1 MSADDLDD
9 VAANV
14 GVLIREEM
22 EVQHRLGGHPVPV
35 RECALCRAHIR
46 MISPGGARP

>member
-1 MSADDLDD
+1 MAQDLLED

-14 GVLIREEM
+14 SILIAEEM

-35 RECALCRAHIR
+35 PDCWICVSR
-46 MISPGGARP
+46 GGVRP

>member
-1 MSADDLDD
+1 MRPWMTNDELED

-14 GVLIREEM
+14 RVLIREEM

-35 RECALCRAHIR
+35 QECPHCRAHA
-46 MISPGGARP
+46 G

>member
-1 MSADDLDD
+1 MANDDLEE

-14 GVLIREEM
+14 RLLIREEM

-35 RECALCRAHIR
+35 ADCPLCAPRLSNHQ
-46 MISPGGARP
+46 P